1 MLLLHTSYQIAGP
14 GVWKQIIEILNDGQ
28 LVGFV
33 ERERTPAGILT
44 KTRNMQGDSMEG
56 ECLEWLLRQTA

>member
-1 MLLLHTSYQIAGP
+1 MILLHASYQIIQP
-14 GVWKQIIEILNDGQ
+14 GVWKQTIEIMSDGHI
-28 LVGFV
+28 VGFM

-44 KTRNMQGDSMEG
+44 KTQNMQGDSIEG